1 MIRVFTE
8 QPFILFFVSELEDMR
23 QNDRHNIQASLWMSL
38 ESQRLVLSTAVAR
51 LIYTLEDPS
60 MGFAVW
66 DRRRRRLRNAVRRPH
81 HAQRPVLGHIYCF
94 RQCKIMGFQILLY
107 GAQPC
112 DAGASSLSPPVL
124 WRESCQLTGSSWH
137 MRYRQYA
144 QWTQKGS
151 GDVIGLL
158 Q

>member
-81 HAQRPVLGHIYCF
+81 RDRFLAIFIASGSVKLWDFRSCCMVLSHVMRGRPRG
-94 RQCKIMGFQILLY
+94 LL
-107 GAQPC
+107 Q
-112 DAGASSLSPPVL
+112 SSGG
-124 WRESCQLTGSSWH
+124 RLTGSSWH
-137 MRYRQYA
+137 LRYRPYA
-144 QWTQKGS
+144 QCVQKVS
-151 GDVIGLL
+151 GHVIRLL